1 VIPHGKLLF
10 CIMVIE
16 ICMWELSLYFL
27 CENIFLV
34 TSFCQIIVDLM
45 SVQMPQTLKTAHWK

>member
-45 SVQMPQTLKTAHWK
+45 SVQMPQTLKTAH